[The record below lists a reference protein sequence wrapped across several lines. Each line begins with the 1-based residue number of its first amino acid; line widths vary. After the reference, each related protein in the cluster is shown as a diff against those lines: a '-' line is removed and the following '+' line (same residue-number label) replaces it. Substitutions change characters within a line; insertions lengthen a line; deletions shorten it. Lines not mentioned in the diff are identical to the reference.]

1 MTEPSTTSADS
12 PEWLVP
18 AALDAA
24 VGAAGVALHVV
35 AAAAHAVHTAS
46 DPFVRVARRGVNALP
61 GPRPPS
67 LSEVLVRAGA
77 VRREVLVRQAAE
89 ILDRLV
95 PMVAVEV
102 LGRLDLAQLL
112 EDHVDIERIVQ
123 QVDLDAVARRLDI
136 DAVAGR
142 IDLDAVVARVDL
154 DAVARRLDLN
164 GLIETVD
171 LDAVAAR
178 LDIDAVIDRVD
189 LVELTRTI
197 LADIDLPEIIRDS
210 TGVVASDTMR
220 EVRMQSISGDDAV
233 SRVVDRLLLR
243 HHRRPDGPGVPPVPT
258 TTVPLADE
266 TVAAH
271 GRGENGARPS

>member
-1 MTEPSTTSADS
+1 MSEPSTTSADS
-12 PEWLVP
+12 PEWQVP

-95 PMVAVEV
+95 PMVAVEL

-123 QVDLDAVARRLDI
+123 Q
-136 DAVAGR
+136 
-142 IDLDAVVARVDL
+142 VDL